1 MSGRV
6 SGKDKGGVVMVSPK
20 FLPDSA
26 EIISHKLVEGYQ
38 KTGLKKDFEVPK
50 VKNSRSSKNKN
61 NDGTQQTQSAKL
73 YVRIANPDDS
83 EKLINIKKT
92 IETKT
97 GETEVV
103 LVLGTDDIKQV
114 IRLPHKITID
124 EETIRDIA
132 GIVGAANVIAR

>member
-1 MSGRV
+1 M
-6 SGKDKGGVVMVSPK
+6 
-20 FLPDSA
+20 
-26 EIISHKLVEGYQ
+26 
-38 KTGLKKDFEVPK
+38 
-50 VKNSRSSKNKN
+50 
-61 NDGTQQTQSAKL
+61 
-73 YVRIANPDDS
+73 RIANPDDS